1 MWKCRWKLKV
11 ETTNDKKNVREKEIG
26 KDSLYKDATQR
37 GE

>member
-1 MWKCRWKLKV
+1 MKIKSGDNKRQ
-11 ETTNDKKNVREKEIG
+11 KNVREKEIG